1 MPRTTSQSSGS
12 PRARSSST
20 IAPTSWKLCC
30 ENAATGLSES
40 GRKSWF
46 SPMGT
51 QTRWKR
57 LRRGSNDVPAHEAP
71 SVSSAFTLPADAPV
85 AMMVRKL
92 PGLARW
98 AASE

>member
-1 MPRTTSQSSGS
+1 M
-12 PRARSSST
+12 
-20 IAPTSWKLCC
+20 APTSWKLCC
-30 ENAATGLSES
+30 EKAATGLVAS

-46 SPMGT
+46 RPMGT

-57 LRRGSNDVPAHEAP
+57 LCRGSSDVPAQEAARL
-71 SVSSAFTLPADAPV
+71 SSAFTLPAEAPV

-92 PGLARW
+92 PGLARC